1 MNDIEY
7 EYNYELDEFTND
19 LLKSLQIDFE
29 ECLECEDI
37 EEHENIIRLYEKR
50 KDEIIHHSIYSKIDK
65 MDLYGLSWRM
75 FA

>member
-37 EEHENIIRLYEKR
+37 EEHENIIRVYEKR
-50 KDEIIHHSIYSKIDK
+50 KDEIIRHSIYSKIDK